1 MSDGAERWRE
11 ARRAW
16 ERLHAWHTR
25 TGRGDPLEAL
35 SGVGMVRR
43 LLDEAE
49 LDGVRSARRRGRS
62 WAEIAIKL
70 GVTRQSAWERW
81 RELDEEPAAPLPPRN
96 PPAQPPRPV
105 PVRAAPVP
113 VDVEGVAEHA
123 LVTVPDVVGMPYPD
137 ALELLAAHGLIGA
150 AVDPLGRTSAEPGS
164 AVVTAQN
171 PEPGAVVP
179 PGTRVRLWT
188 ESDGG
193 AGVREPRRPRPTP
206 LAERAYGEPSEEAV
220 G

>member
-1 MSDGAERWRE
+1 MSDGAERWRD
-11 ARRAW
+11 ARRSW

-35 SGVGMVRR
+35 SDVGLVRR

-49 LDGVRSARRRGRS
+49 LDAVRSARRRGRS

-81 RELDEEPAAPLPPRN
+81 RELDEEPAGP
-96 PPAQPPRPV
+96 QPPRPV
-105 PVRAAPVP
+105 PARSAAVP
-113 VDVEGVAEHA
+113 HGVEGVAEQA
-123 LVTVPDVVGMPYPD
+123 LVTVCDVVGMLYPD
-137 ALELLAAHGLIGA
+137 ALETLALQGLIGA
-150 AVDPLGRTSAEPGS
+150 AVDPRGRSSALPELGS

-193 AGVREPRRPRPTP
+193 SGVREPRRPRPTP